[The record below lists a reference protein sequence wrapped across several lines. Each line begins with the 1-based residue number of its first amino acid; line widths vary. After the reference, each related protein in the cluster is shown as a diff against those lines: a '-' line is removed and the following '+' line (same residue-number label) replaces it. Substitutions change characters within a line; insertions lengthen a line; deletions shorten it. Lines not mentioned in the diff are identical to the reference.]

1 MKNLKTVGKIFIVI
15 IGLQAIIEFLIGVT
29 VLFSFPTALDVLFG
43 ITYSSELD
51 IIGIPLGLYLLLL
64 TTLLILSIVLT
75 LRGNRLGT
83 TIAIIVGA
91 VLLVYGLIS
100 YFQLGRT
107 DSLMFDGVRGLVT
120 IILGYVTS
128 KEMILKTTRQ
138 MQEEK

>member
-1 MKNLKTVGKIFIVI
+1 
-15 IGLQAIIEFLIGVT
+15 
-29 VLFSFPTALDVLFG
+29 LFSFPTALDVLFG